1 MKTSSQDVF
10 KVRKSYDVN
19 HPLLLATQAMFDYED
34 FAAQH
39 DWKTKNPYEQ
49 KMKGHLNIQVS
60 KSQRERAMRIFA
72 AIIRIAEHFGYKVV
86 TQVDDTMQLKGYG
99 PQEGTFIVVDD
110 EAIWVRMV
118 EKNNASYT
126 TSSHGWRTQELTPS
140 GLIRLEFDRDYNTEY
155 KLIDTPFSSIEEKLD
170 KVFSFLQQEAAVRKE
185 NRIKREI
192 ERQKREEEEQRRKEI
207 QRIKEEEKQKISNL
221 LMHSYYSDI
230 ADNLRQYASRAEQR
244 ENAEEVEWIRMIAD
258 CIDPLKEIKHPILST
273 QEILSL
279 LEVKETPTRYEINTV
294 YKPFF
299 VRR

>member
-10 KVRKSYDVN
+10 KVRKSYDAT

-99 PQEGTFIVVDD
+99 PKEGTFIVVDD

-185 NRIKREI
+185 NRIKREKLKDKN
-192 ERQKREEEEQRRKEI
+192 EKRKSSV
-207 QRIKEEEKQKISNL
+207 EKK
-221 LMHSYYSDI
+221 Y
-230 ADNLRQYASRAEQR
+230 R
-244 ENAEEVEWIRMIAD
+244 ESKKKRS
-258 CIDPLKEIKHPILST
+258 K
-273 QEILSL
+273 
-279 LEVKETPTRYEINTV
+279 RYLTC
-294 YKPFF
+294 
-299 VRR
+299 

>member
-1 MKTSSQDVF
+1 MKESSKDLF

-19 HPLLLATQAMFDYED
+19 HPLMLATKAMFDYQD

-39 DWKTKNPYEQ
+39 DWGTKNPYEQ
-49 KMKGHLNIQVS
+49 KKKGHLNIQVS

-72 AIIRIAEHFGYKVV
+72 AIIRIAEHYGYKVV
-86 TQVDDTMQLKGYG
+86 TQVDDTMHPKGYG
-99 PQEGTFIVVDD
+99 PKEGTFIVVDS

-170 KVFSFLQQEAAVRKE
+170 KVFAFLQQEAAVRKE
-185 NRIKREI
+185 NRIKREL
-192 ERQKREEEEQRRKEI
+192 ERKKREEEEQRRIEMQK
-207 QRIKEEEKQKISNL
+207 IKDEEKQKISNL
-221 LMHSYYSDI
+221 LKHSYYSDI
-230 ADNLRQYASRAEQR
+230 ADNLRQYASRVEQQDI
-244 ENAEEVEWIRMIAD
+244 AEEVEWIRMIAD
-258 CIDPLKEIKHPILST
+258 CIDPLKDIKHPILST
-273 QEILSL
+273 DEILSL

-294 YKPFF
+294 YKPYFI
-299 VRR
+299 RR